1 MTAAPP
7 QTPTRISAASAA
19 LGTAGPADPAGRP
32 ERHGGG
38 RGGSRGVLAVDPR
51 DRARL
56 ADAPVSLRRVVALFG
71 PHRARIAVVVAII
84 VVTSVIGLAQ
94 PFLVREIVDVAIPQQ
109 DVRLLL
115 LAVGAMVAVAAVTQ
129 LLGVVQTWLST
140 QVGQRVMH
148 GLRTSV
154 FGHLQKQSLGFFTRT
169 RGGEVQSR
177 LVNDVGGMQ
186 GVVTS
191 TATSIASN
199 VTTAVATAVAMV
211 ALSWRLSLLSLLV
224 IPPALWL
231 TRKVAL
237 LRREVTAQQQRR
249 LADLNAQIE
258 EGLSVSGIRLAK
270 TLGTGARSAARF
282 ADTSEDLVGLELRSQ
297 LAGRWRM
304 ATMQIVFSVIP
315 ALVYLAAGL
324 PATSG
329 GMTIG
334 TLVAFTALQGAIFRP
349 LMGLLNVTAQWV
361 ASMALFSRVFEY
373 LDLVPDVPAPVNPV
387 PMDPARVVGHVRVEG
402 VTVRYPG
409 SNRAAVDGVTLDV
422 PAGSTLALVGP
433 TGSGKSTIAGLLGR
447 LLDPDTGRVTVD
459 GVDVRD
465 LDPDVLASV
474 VGTVSPES
482 YLVHA
487 TVREN
492 LLLARPSATETDLWR
507 ALAAAQVAD
516 LVASLPEGLDTV
528 VGARGHRFSGGEQQ
542 RLAVARTILRDPPV
556 LVLDEATSA
565 LDAATERALQGALD
579 ELARGR
585 TTVTIAHRLS
595 TVRHADR
602 IAVLEAGRVVE
613 SGTHDELLALG
624 GRYAALVAAAEG
636 SSVAEPVPA

>member
-7 QTPTRISAASAA
+7 QTPT
-19 LGTAGPADPAGRP
+19 GTTATSEPGSGTRRGARGHGGPGS
-32 ERHGGG
+32 HGGG
-38 RGGSRGVLAVDPR
+38 RGGGVLTVDPQ

-56 ADAPVSLRRVVALFG
+56 AEAPVSLRRVLALFR
-71 PHRARIAVVVAII
+71 PHRSRIAVVVAII
-84 VVTSVIGLAQ
+84 VATSVVGLAQ
-94 PFLVREIVDVAIPQQ
+94 PFLVREVVDVAIPQQ

-115 LAVGAMVAVAAVTQ
+115 LVVGAMVAVAAVTQ

-140 QVGQRVMH
+140 HVGQRVMH
-148 GLRTSV
+148 GLRTQV
-154 FGHLQKQSLGFFTRT
+154 FSHLQRQSLGFFTRT

-224 IPPALWL
+224 VPPAIWL
-231 TRKVAL
+231 TRRVAL
-237 LRREVTAQQQRR
+237 LRREVTARQQRR

-258 EGLSVSGIRLAK
+258 EGLSVSGVRLAK
-270 TLGTGARSAARF
+270 ILGTSTRSAERF
-282 ADTSEDLVGLELRSQ
+282 GATSEDLVGLELRSQ

-304 ATMQIVFSVIP
+304 ATMQIVFAVIP

-324 PATSG
+324 PATAG

-334 TLVAFTALQGAIFRP
+334 TLVAFTALQGGIFRP

-373 LDLVPDVPAPVNPV
+373 LDLVPDVPAPTHPV
-387 PMDPARVVGHVRVEG
+387 PLEPSLVEGHVRLED

-409 SNRAAVDGVTLDV
+409 SSRDAVSGVSLDV

-433 TGSGKSTIAGLLGR
+433 TGSGKSTLAGLLAR
-447 LLDPDTGRVTVD
+447 LLDPDTGRVSVD

-465 LDPDVLASV
+465 LEETVLAAV
-474 VGTVSPES
+474 VGTVSQES

-487 TVREN
+487 SVRDN
-492 LLLARPSATETDLWR
+492 LLLARPEATEAELWR
-507 ALAAAQVAD
+507 ALGAAQVAE
-516 LVASLPEGLDTV
+516 LVGSLPDGLDTV

-565 LDAATERALQGALD
+565 LDTATERALQEALD

-595 TVRHADR
+595 TVRRADR
-602 IAVLEAGRVVE
+602 IAVLDGGRVVE
-613 SGTHDELLALG
+613 TGTHDELLARG
-624 GRYAALVAAAEG
+624 GRYAALVAAAD
-636 SSVAEPVPA
+636 VPAGAPA

>member
-1 MTAAPP
+1 MTAAPTTTSP
-7 QTPTRISAASAA
+7 RPT
-19 LGTAGPADPAGRP
+19 TT
-32 ERHGGG
+32 HGGG
-38 RGGSRGVLAVDPR
+38 ARGAMTVDPR

-56 ADAPVSLRRVVALFG
+56 AEAPVPLSRVLALFR
-71 PHRARIAVVVAII
+71 PHRARIGVVVAMI
-84 VVTSVIGLAQ
+84 VVTSVVGLAQ
-94 PFLVREIVDVAIPQQ
+94 PFLVREVVDVAIPQR

-115 LAVGAMVAVAAVTQ
+115 LVVGAMVAIAAVTQ

-140 QVGQRVMH
+140 QVGQQVMH
-148 GLRTSV
+148 GLRTRV
-154 FGHLQKQSLGFFTRT
+154 FGHLQRQSLGFFTRT
-169 RGGEVQSR
+169 RGGEMQSR

-199 VTTAVATAVAMV
+199 VTTAAATAAAMV

-224 IPPALWL
+224 VPPALWL
-231 TRKVAL
+231 TRRVAL
-237 LRREVTAQQQRR
+237 LRREVTTQQQRR

-258 EGLSVSGIRLAK
+258 EGLSVSGVRLAK
-270 TLGTGARSAARF
+270 TLGTSARSAQRF
-282 ADTSEDLVGLELRSQ
+282 AETSEELVGLELRSQ

-304 ATMQIVFSVIP
+304 ATMQIVFAVIP

-329 GMTIG
+329 SMTIG

-373 LDLVPDVPAPVNPV
+373 LDLVPDVAAPEHPV
-387 PMDPARVVGHVRVEG
+387 PLDPTRVAGHVRVEG

-409 SNRAAVDGVTLDV
+409 SDRDAVAGVTLDV
-422 PAGSTLALVGP
+422 PAGSTLAIVGP
-433 TGSGKSTIAGLLGR
+433 TGSGKSTVAALLAR
-447 LLDPDTGRVTVD
+447 LLDPGTGRVSID

-465 LDPDVLASV
+465 LDLDVLAAV
-474 VGTVSPES
+474 VGTVSQES

-487 TVREN
+487 SVRDN
-492 LLLARPSATETDLWR
+492 LLLARPEATEAELWR

-516 LVASLPEGLDTV
+516 LVASLPEGLETV

-542 RLAVARTILRDPPV
+542 RLAVARTILRDPPM

-565 LDAATERALQGALD
+565 LDTATERALQGALD

-585 TTVTIAHRLS
+585 TTVTVAHRLS
-595 TVRHADR
+595 TVRRADR
-602 IAVLEAGRVVE
+602 IAVLHEGRLVEA
-613 SGTHDELLALG
+613 GTHDELLALG
-624 GRYAALVAAAEG
+624 GRYAGLVAAAED
-636 SSVAEPVPA
+636 VPSRV

>member
-1 MTAAPP
+1 MT
-7 QTPTRISAASAA
+7 
-19 LGTAGPADPAGRP
+19 
-32 ERHGGG
+32 
-38 RGGSRGVLAVDPR
+38 VDPR

-56 ADAPVSLRRVVALFG
+56 EESPVSLARVVALFR
-71 PHRARIAVVVAII
+71 PHRARISVVVAII
-84 VVTSVIGLAQ
+84 VVTSIVGLAQ
-94 PFLVREIVDVAIPQQ
+94 PFLVREVVDVALPQR
-109 DVRLLL
+109 DVRLLV
-115 LAVGAMVAVAAVTQ
+115 LAVAAMVAVAAVTQ

-148 GLRTSV
+148 GLRTDV
-154 FGHLQKQSLGFFTRT
+154 FTHLQRQSLGFFTRT

-211 ALSWRLSLLSLLV
+211 ALSWRLSLLSLIV
-224 IPPALWL
+224 VPPALWL
-231 TRKVAL
+231 TRRVAL
-237 LRREVTAQQQRR
+237 LRREVTTQQQRR

-258 EGLSVSGIRLAK
+258 EGLSVSGVRLAK
-270 TLGTGARSAARF
+270 TLGTGRVAAERF
-282 ADTSEDLVGLELRSQ
+282 SSTSEDLVGLELRSQ

-329 GMTIG
+329 AMTIG
-334 TLVAFTALQGAIFRP
+334 TLVAFTALQGGIFRP
-349 LMGLLNVTAQWV
+349 LMGLLNVGVQWV
-361 ASMALFSRVFEY
+361 TSMALFSRVFEY
-373 LDLVPDVPAPVNPV
+373 LDLVPEVPAPTRPV
-387 PMDPARVVGHVRVEG
+387 ALDASRVSGHVRLDDVS
-402 VTVRYPG
+402 VRYPG
-409 SNRAAVDGVTLDV
+409 SDRDAVSGVSLDV
-422 PAGSTLALVGP
+422 PAGSTLALVGA
-433 TGSGKSTIAGLLGR
+433 TGSGKSTLAGLLAR
-447 LLDPDTGRVTVD
+447 LHDPDSGRVTVD

-465 LDPDVLASV
+465 LDPEVLASV
-474 VGTVSPES
+474 VGTVSQES

-487 TVREN
+487 SVRDN
-492 LLLARPSATETDLWR
+492 LLLARPEATEAELWR
-507 ALAAAQVAD
+507 ALGAAQVAD
-516 LVASLPEGLDTV
+516 LVASLPDGLDTV

-565 LDAATERALQGALD
+565 LDTATERALQTALD

-595 TVRHADR
+595 TVRRADR

-613 SGTHDELLALG
+613 SGTHEELLALG
-624 GRYAALVAAAEG
+624 GRYAGLVAAAEG
-636 SSVAEPVPA
+636 TPVPV